1 MKRLRTLL
9 VDDNKSFLVL
19 SKHLL
24 APIEGLDLVGF
35 GHDGFDAVRL
45 ADELRP
51 DLIIM
56 DLVMPGMS
64 GLQATRLIKAQDHP
78 PRIIIVSHYDDAE
91 HREHASQAGADGFVE
106 KNNYEVQIKELV
118 RQLTEAEQ

>member
-24 APIEGLDLVGF
+24 APLEGIELVGF

-78 PRIIIVSHYDDAE
+78 PRVIIVSHYDDAE

-106 KNNYEVQIKELV
+106 KNSYESQIKALV
-118 RQLTEAEQ
+118 KQLTEAQP